1 MTQNRAILFEHS
13 TNLKFRLICYNSVII
28 RYMLSNCTKLHLVT
42 FPSSIIDLHYMYSR
56 FLTQIHK
63 RQPRVLRRVP
73 PDDNAKLVFDY
84 YDLSLRRERESWSTR
99 VVSWRWWV
107 SCLSPPS
114 STSLWHVLSLR
125 RQQEARNKR
134 IQSTPFSKRSAQP
147 TQDTLREAAAAVA
160 AAAATPLRH
169 LAPATI
175 VSVRF
180 AAEDEPPYRR

>member
-84 YDLSLRRERESWSTR
+84 YDLSLRRERER
-99 VVSWRWWV
+99 AGQ
-107 SCLSPPS
+107 PGS
-114 STSLWHVLSLR
+114 SAGDGGYLVYRHLPLHHCGMCCRCDVNRKQETNEYNQLLFQKGRLSLHKTR
-125 RQQEARNKR
+125 CEKQQ
-134 IQSTPFSKRSAQP
+134 QQ
-147 TQDTLREAAAAVA
+147 
-160 AAAATPLRH
+160 
-169 LAPATI
+169 
-175 VSVRF
+175 
-180 AAEDEPPYRR
+180 